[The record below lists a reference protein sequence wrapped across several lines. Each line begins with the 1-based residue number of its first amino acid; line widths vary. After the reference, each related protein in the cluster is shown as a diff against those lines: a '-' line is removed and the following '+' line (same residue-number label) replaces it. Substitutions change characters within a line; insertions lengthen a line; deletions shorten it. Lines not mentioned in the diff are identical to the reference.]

1 MTLIVK
7 PEQIDF
13 ISKHIDENIYVHGP
27 RCCGLTYMAITEAAY
42 SMKIGFDTSVC
53 TYSLWN
59 AQSFTNILKDSH
71 REINTYVY
79 RTSNNAVVDIFAF
92 TNTDSQL
99 GKPLKEKI
107 IFDDCYEEFTKRG
120 YNWRNFAKTI
130 SIYSH
135 DLSIDVPNNCKEFK
149 ISVEQPKQKVNPCPN
164 CSFEMVKKQTE
175 GLLYSGGIIDVLK
188 CNNCGYCA

>member
-1 MTLIVK
+1 
-7 PEQIDF
+7 
-13 ISKHIDENIYVHGP
+13 
-27 RCCGLTYMAITEAAY
+27 
-42 SMKIGFDTSVC
+42 
-53 TYSLWN
+53 
-59 AQSFTNILKDSH
+59 
-71 REINTYVY
+71 VY

-92 TNTDSQL
+92 TNTGSQL

-149 ISVEQPKQKVNPCPN
+149 IQIEQLKQKINSCPN